1 MFECRCECGTVKVV
15 PLGNIKH
22 GKSKSCG
29 CMVKTITAS
38 LHSTHQM
45 SKSRVYGIWS
55 GMMTRCYNKESSSY
69 KRYGGK
75 GIRVSD
81 RWKSFENFY
90 ADMGDPPEDH
100 SIDRINNNGNYE
112 PGNCRWATRSE
123 QASNTSR
130 TLRVVLMGNEMSLK
144 SACKEIGVSYV
155 STRRMMIRRKLTPQQ
170 IIDYR
175 MSDLPKYS

>member
-1 MFECRCECGTVKVV
+1 
-15 PLGNIKH
+15 
-22 GKSKSCG
+22 
-29 CMVKTITAS
+29 
-38 LHSTHQM
+38 
-45 SKSRVYGIWS
+45 
-55 GMMTRCYNKESSSY
+55 MTRCYNKESSSY
-69 KRYGGK
+69 ERYGGK

-100 SIDRINNNGNYE
+100 SIDRINNNGHYE

-155 STRRMMIRRKLTPQQ
+155 STRRMMISRKLTPQQ

-175 MSDLPKYS
+175 MSDLPKCH